1 MSSYQGSNAGAART
15 VGPETLVGELMS
27 NYRSTISVFIR
38 HKMMCIGCPVARI
51 HDVEEA
57 CREHGISLDAFLGEL
72 DAAIAGAA

>member
-1 MSSYQGSNAGAART
+1 MSSYQGSNAGAARK

-27 NYRSTISVFIR
+27 NYRATISVFIR